1 MYQPFFDCYKT
12 MLFNVSGKEVCD
24 EMEKDCEEAI
34 I

>member
-1 MYQPFFDCYKT
+1 MIVIKLK